1 MTNDAKTAAK
11 SDRAVLLIAN
21 SETDSNL
28 YYAAKFLAPDP
39 FIFFQVNGR
48 KSMVMS
54 DLELDRAKAQSR
66 VDEVLSYS
74 AIENQLKAKGISE
87 PRTIDVVD
95 ACLKPHGIKRL
106 LVPGD
111 FGFRHA
117 EALRAKGYTLETKA
131 EPFIEER
138 VLKSPDEIEAITQT
152 QRATET
158 AVEAAI
164 EVIRASKI
172 KKDELHW
179 DGGVLTAESIK
190 KIINVK
196 LMELDC
202 VAQHTIVACGIQG
215 CDPHDEGSGPLR
227 PNQSI
232 VMDVFPRS
240 SKTRYYA
247 DMTRTVV
254 KGRATDA
261 LRKMYDT
268 VRQAQEEGVSMV
280 RDGAEG
286 KTIHER
292 IMSMFEKAG
301 YSTGPKNGRMQ
312 GFFHGTGHGV
322 GLDIHEPPRISKA
335 PWILKTGEVVT
346 VEPGLY
352 YPEIGAVRI
361 EDLVVVTDH
370 GCENLTRFPKVLE
383 LQ

>member
-1 MTNDAKTAAK
+1 MNNQAI
-11 SDRAVLLIAN
+11 LMIAN

-28 YYAAKFLAPDP
+28 YYATKFLAPDP
-39 FIFFQVNGR
+39 FIFIQGNGR
-48 KSMVMS
+48 KTVVMS
-54 DLELDRAKAQSR
+54 DLELDRARAQAR
-66 VDEVLSYS
+66 VNEVLSYS
-74 AIENQLKAKGISE
+74 KIELQLKEKGAAE
-87 PRTIDVVD
+87 PKTLDVVD
-95 ACLKPHGIKRL
+95 AALKERGVKRL

-111 FGFRHA
+111 FGLRHA
-117 EALRAKGYTLETKA
+117 DGLRAKGYTLETKPD
-131 EPFIEER
+131 PFFEGR
-138 VLKSPDEIEAITQT
+138 VLKSSEEIDAITQT
-152 QRATET
+152 QRATEA

-164 EVIRASKI
+164 EVIRESRI

-179 DGGVLTAESIK
+179 KDGVLTAEAIK

-196 LMELDC
+196 LMEMDC

-215 CDPHDEGSGPLR
+215 CDPHDEGAGPLR

-240 SKTRYYA
+240 GRTRYYA

-254 KGRATDA
+254 KGRASDA
-261 LRKMYDT
+261 LRKLYDT
-268 VRQAQEEGVSMV
+268 VRRGQEEGIERV

-286 KTIHER
+286 RTIHQR
-292 IMSMFEKAG
+292 IMTIFDEAG
-301 YSTGPKNGRMQ
+301 YPTGPKNGRMQ

-335 PWILKTGEVVT
+335 PWTLKAGEVVM

-361 EDLVVVTDH
+361 EDLVVVTQN
-370 GCENLTRFPKVLE
+370 GCTNLTRFPKVLE
-383 LQ
+383 L

>member
-1 MTNDAKTAAK
+1 MMKEKTNDQAI
-11 SDRAVLLIAN
+11 LMIAN

-28 YYAAKFLAPDP
+28 YYATKFLAPDP
-39 FIFFQVNGR
+39 FIYIQINGH
-48 KSMVMS
+48 KTMVMS
-54 DLELDRAKAQSR
+54 DLELDRAKAQAR
-66 VDEVLSYS
+66 VNEVLSYS
-74 AIENQLKAKGISE
+74 KVEQPLKEKGRTD

-95 ACLKPHGIKRL
+95 ACLKERGVKRL
-106 LVPGD
+106 LVPGE

-117 EALRAKGYTLETKA
+117 EALQAKGYSLTTKPD
-131 EPFIEER
+131 PFFEER
-138 VLKSPDEIEAITQT
+138 VLKSSEEVSAITET
-152 QRATET
+152 QRATEA

-164 EVIRASKI
+164 EVIRESTI

-179 DGGVLTAESIK
+179 SGGVLTAEAIK

-196 LMELDC
+196 LMEMDC
-202 VAQHTIVACGIQG
+202 IAQHTIVACGIQG

-240 SKTRYYA
+240 AKTRYYA

-261 LRKMYDT
+261 LRKLYDT
-268 VRQAQEEGVSMV
+268 VRRAQEEGIERV
-280 RDGAEG
+280 RDGVEG
-286 KTIHER
+286 QTIHQH
-292 IMSMFEKAG
+292 IMTIFEQSG
-301 YSTGPKNGRMQ
+301 YQTGPKDGRMQ

-335 PWILKTGEVVT
+335 KWILKAGEVVT

-352 YPEIGAVRI
+352 YPGIGAVRI
-361 EDLVVVTDH
+361 EDLVVVTKT
-370 GCENLTRFPKVLE
+370 GCTNLTLSPKVLE
-383 LQ
+383 L

>member
-1 MTNDAKTAAK
+1 MKNDPRSVAPGDPAI
-11 SDRAVLLIAN
+11 LMIAN

-28 YYAAKFLAPDP
+28 YYATKFLAPDP
-39 FIFFQVNGR
+39 FIFFQINGH
-48 KSMVMS
+48 KTLVMS
-54 DLELDRAKAQSR
+54 DLELDRAKAQAR

-74 AIENQLKAKGISE
+74 TIEKRLKSGGLTD
-87 PRTIDVVD
+87 PRAVDVVD
-95 ACLKPHGIKRL
+95 ACLKERGVKDL
-106 LVPGD
+106 LVSGD

-117 EALRAKGYTLETKA
+117 EGLRAKGFTLATRPD
-131 EPFIEER
+131 PFFAER
-138 VLKSPDEIEAITQT
+138 VIKSSDEIEAITQT

-164 EVIRASKI
+164 EVIRGSKI

-179 DGGVLTAESIK
+179 DGGVLTAEAIK

-202 VAQHTIVACGIQG
+202 VAQHTIVACGLQG

-240 SKTRYYA
+240 GKTRYYA

-254 KGRATDA
+254 KGRASDA
-261 LRKMYDT
+261 LRTMYDT
-268 VRQAQEEGVSMV
+268 VRRGQEEGISMV

-286 KTIHER
+286 RTIHER
-292 IMSMFEKAG
+292 IMAIFDRAG
-301 YSTGPKNGRMQ
+301 YPTGPKNGRMQ

-335 PWILKTGEVVT
+335 PWSLKAGEVVT

-361 EDLVVVTDH
+361 EDLVVVTER
-370 GCENLTRFPKVLE
+370 GCENLTRSPKVLE
-383 LQ
+383 L

>member
-1 MTNDAKTAAK
+1 MMEEKTNDQAI
-11 SDRAVLLIAN
+11 LMIAN

-28 YYAAKFLAPDP
+28 YYATKFLAPDP
-39 FIFFQVNGR
+39 FIFIQTNGH
-48 KSMVMS
+48 KTMVMS
-54 DLELDRAKAQSR
+54 DLELDRAKAQAR
-66 VDEVLSYS
+66 VNEVLSYS
-74 AIENQLKAKGISE
+74 KLEQPLKEKGLAD
-87 PRTIDVVD
+87 PKTIDVVD
-95 ACLKPHGIKRL
+95 ACLKERGVKRL

-117 EALRAKGYTLETKA
+117 EALQAKGYSLTTKPD
-131 EPFIEER
+131 PFFEDR
-138 VLKSPDEIEAITQT
+138 VLKSSEEISAITEA
-152 QRATET
+152 QRATEA

-164 EVIRASKI
+164 EVIRESKI

-179 DGGVLTAESIK
+179 SGGVLTAEAIK
-190 KIINVK
+190 KMINVK
-196 LMELDC
+196 LMEMDC
-202 VAQHTIVACGIQG
+202 IAQHTIVACGIQG

-240 SKTRYYA
+240 GKTRYYA

-261 LRKMYDT
+261 LRKLYDT
-268 VRQAQEEGVSMV
+268 VRRAQEEGISMV
-280 RDGAEG
+280 KDGVEG
-286 KTIHER
+286 QTIHNR
-292 IMSMFEKAG
+292 IMTIFEQSG
-301 YSTGPKNGRMQ
+301 YITGPKNGRMQ

-335 PWILKTGEVVT
+335 KWTLKAGEVVT

-361 EDLVVVTDH
+361 EDLVVVTKT
-370 GCENLTRFPKVLE
+370 GCTNLTRSPKVLE
-383 LQ
+383 L

>member
-1 MTNDAKTAAK
+1 MTNDPTSVAT
-11 SDRAVLLIAN
+11 SDPAILMIAN

-28 YYAAKFLAPDP
+28 YYATKFLAPDP
-39 FIFFQVNGR
+39 FIFFQINGH
-48 KSMVMS
+48 KTVVMS
-54 DLELDRAKAQSR
+54 DLELDRAKAQGR
-66 VDEVLSYS
+66 VDEILSYS
-74 AIENQLKAKGISE
+74 AIENQLKSEGLNE
-87 PRTIDVVD
+87 PRTVDVID
-95 ACLKPHGIKRL
+95 ACLKSRGAKRL
-106 LVPGD
+106 LVPGE

-117 EALRAKGYTLETKA
+117 EALRAKGYSLTTKA
-131 EPFIEER
+131 EPFFEER
-138 VLKSPDEIEAITQT
+138 VLKFPEEIEAITQT

-164 EVIRASKI
+164 EVIRESKI

-227 PNQSI
+227 PHQSI

-240 SKTRYYA
+240 GKTRYYA

-254 KGRATDA
+254 KGRAPDS
-261 LRKMYDT
+261 LRTMYDT
-268 VRQAQEEGVSMV
+268 VRRAQEEGISMV
-280 RDGAEG
+280 RDGVEG
-286 KTIHER
+286 RTIHER
-292 IMSMFEKAG
+292 IMTIFDQAG
-301 YSTGPKNGRMQ
+301 YPTGPKDGRMQ

-335 PWILKTGEVVT
+335 PWTLKAGEVVT

-361 EDLVVVTDH
+361 EDLVVVTEH
-370 GCENLTRFPKVLE
+370 GCENLTRSPKVLE
-383 LQ
+383 L

>member
-1 MTNDAKTAAK
+1 M
-11 SDRAVLLIAN
+11 SDDQAILMIAN

-28 YYAAKFLAPDP
+28 YYATKFLAPDP
-39 FIFFQVNGR
+39 FIFIQTDGR
-48 KSMVMS
+48 KTLVMS
-54 DLELDRAKAQSR
+54 DLELDRAKSQGR
-66 VDEVLSYS
+66 VNEVLSY
-74 AIENQLKAKGISE
+74 ATIEQQLKEKGLSE
-87 PRTIDVVD
+87 PKMIDVVD
-95 ACLKPHGIKRL
+95 ACLKERGVKRL
-106 LVPGD
+106 LVPGE

-117 EALRAKGYTLETKA
+117 EALRAKGYGLATKP
-131 EPFIEER
+131 EPFFEDR
-138 VLKSPDEIEAITQT
+138 VLKSPEEIDAITRA
-152 QRATET
+152 QRATEA

-164 EVIRASKI
+164 EVIRESKI
-172 KKDELHW
+172 QKDELRW
-179 DGGVLTAESIK
+179 SGGVLTAEAIK

-215 CDPHDEGSGPLR
+215 CDPHDEGSGPVR

-240 SKTRYYA
+240 SRTRYYA

-254 KGRATDA
+254 KGRASDA

-268 VRQAQEEGVSMV
+268 VRRAQEEGISMV

-286 KTIHER
+286 RTIHQR
-292 IMSMFEKAG
+292 IMAIFEQSG
-301 YSTGPKNGRMQ
+301 YHTGPKDGRMQ

-335 PWILKTGEVVT
+335 EWTLRAGEVVT

-361 EDLVVVTDH
+361 EDLVVVTRT

-383 LQ
+383 L